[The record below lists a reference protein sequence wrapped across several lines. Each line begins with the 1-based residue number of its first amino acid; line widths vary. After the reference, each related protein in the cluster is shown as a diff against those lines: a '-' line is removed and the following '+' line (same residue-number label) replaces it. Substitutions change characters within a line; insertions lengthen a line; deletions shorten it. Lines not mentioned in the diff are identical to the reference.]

1 MMKDIKKKIVTTSL
15 GAMVLASGLTGCNS
29 NTKQASNDEKSNI
42 TTEATTLEHETEE
55 ATLSP
60 EEAQLESNR
69 EQYKEV
75 ALNSYETYQEFYDDI
90 NVTPS
95 DIEKLVK
102 ILDEDFEGITPDD
115 IRSSYA
121 LIDQMIFSNNMHYQI
136 DKHIFKKDEDTLKIY
151 DQPRVSELVS
161 NDNETIKEFLIRT
174 ENLRDEV
181 YSAYATG
188 SKEDRKNAMEDA
200 AKLVDAEAISYR
212 KGNAI
217 IDDDYLSSSKKL
229 LVSNYE
235 KNIIAILNSVS
246 ANQPEMES
254 SEGFTI
260 YLISNVS
267 VRVDKDGNKVYDY
280 TGTDDVAFADG
291 KELRKLLA
299 QSEQGKYIETECS
312 EVALLIKKVQENNM
326 SQKSE
331 AKDTNK
337 TELKSELLKK
347 KQILSMVEAAMNNQN
362 EESKSYSYRA

>member
-1 MMKDIKKKIVTTSL
+1 MKNIKKKIVTTSL
-15 GAMVLASGLTGCNS
+15 GAMALVSGLTGCNS
-29 NTKQASNDEKSNI
+29 NTKQASNEEKSNI
-42 TTEATTLEHETEE
+42 ITETTTEETTMS
-55 ATLSP
+55 A

-75 ALNSYETYQEFYDDI
+75 AQNSYETYQEFYDDI
-90 NVTPS
+90 NVTPE

-174 ENLRDEV
+174 ENLRDEI
-181 YSAYATG
+181 YNANATG
-188 SKEDRKNAMEDA
+188 SEEDRKNAMEDA
-200 AKLVDAEAISYR
+200 ARLVDAEAISYR
-212 KGNAI
+212 KGNSV

-229 LVSNYE
+229 RVSNYE
-235 KNIIAILNSVS
+235 KNIIAMLNAVS

-267 VRVDKDGNKVYDY
+267 VSVDKDGNKVYDY

-291 KELRKLLA
+291 SELRKLLA

-326 SQKSE
+326 SQTSE
-331 AKDTNK
+331 AKPSNK
-337 TELKSELLKK
+337 TELKAELLKK
-347 KQILSMVEAAMNNQN
+347 KQILSMVEAVMNNQD
-362 EESKSYSYRA
+362 EEVKSYSYNA

>member
-42 TTEATTLEHETEE
+42 TTEVTALEQLEETTI
-55 ATLSP
+55 SP

-181 YSAYATG
+181 YSANATG

-235 KNIIAILNSVS
+235 KNIIAILNAVS

-267 VRVDKDGNKVYDY
+267 VSVDKDGNKVYDY

-362 EESKSYSYRA
+362 EESKSYSYKA

>member
-1 MMKDIKKKIVTTSL
+1 
-15 GAMVLASGLTGCNS
+15 
-29 NTKQASNDEKSNI
+29 
-42 TTEATTLEHETEE
+42 
-55 ATLSP
+55 
-60 EEAQLESNR
+60 
-69 EQYKEV
+69 
-75 ALNSYETYQEFYDDI
+75 
-90 NVTPS
+90 
-95 DIEKLVK
+95 
-102 ILDEDFEGITPDD
+102 
-115 IRSSYA
+115 
-121 LIDQMIFSNNMHYQI
+121 MHYQI
-136 DKHIFKKDEDTLKIY
+136 DKHIFKKNEDTLKIY

-174 ENLRDEV
+174 ENLRDEI
-181 YSAYATG
+181 YNANATG
-188 SKEDRKNAMEDA
+188 SEEDRKNAMKDA
-200 AKLVDAEAISYR
+200 ARLVDAEAISYR

-235 KNIIAILNSVS
+235 KNIIAMLNAVS

-267 VRVDKDGNKVYDY
+267 VSVDENGNKVYDY

-326 SQKSE
+326 SQTSE
-331 AKDTNK
+331 AKTSNK
-337 TELKSELLKK
+337 AELKAELLKK
-347 KQILSMVEAAMNNQN
+347 KQILSMVEAAMNNQD
-362 EESKSYSYRA
+362 EEVKSYSYNA

>member
-42 TTEATTLEHETEE
+42 TTEVTALEQLEETTI
-55 ATLSP
+55 SP

-90 NVTPS
+90 NVTPE

-102 ILDEDFEGITPDD
+102 ILNEDFEGITPDD
-115 IRSSYA
+115 IKSSDS
-121 LIDQMIFSNNMHYQI
+121 LMNQMIFSNNMHYQI
-136 DKHIFKKDEDTLKIY
+136 DKHIFQKNEDTIKVY
-151 DQPRVSELVS
+151 
-161 NDNETIKEFLIRT
+161 DNERIKEFLIRT
-174 ENLRDEV
+174 ENLRYEV
-181 YSAYATG
+181 YRAYATG

-217 IDDDYLSSSKKL
+217 IDDDYLSSSKTM
-229 LVSNYE
+229 LVSCYE
-235 KNIIAILNSVS
+235 KNIIFIFNAVS

-260 YLISNVS
+260 NLISNVS
-267 VRVDKDGNKVYDY
+267 VSVDKDGNKVYDY

-312 EVALLIKKVQENNM
+312 AEALLIKKVKENNM
-326 SQKSE
+326 SQTSE
-331 AKDTNK
+331 TKDFNK

-347 KQILSMVEAAMNNQN
+347 KQVLSMVEAAMNNQN

>member
-42 TTEATTLEHETEE
+42 TTEATTLEQLE
-55 ATLSP
+55 ATTLSP

-69 EQYKEV
+69 EQYKKV

-161 NDNETIKEFLIRT
+161 NDNETIKEFLIKT

-267 VRVDKDGNKVYDY
+267 VSVDKDGNKVYDY

-362 EESKSYSYRA
+362 EESKSYSYKA

>member
-1 MMKDIKKKIVTTSL
+1 MKDMKKKIVTTSL
-15 GAMVLASGLTGCNS
+15 GAMALVSGLTGCNS
-29 NTKQASNDEKSNI
+29 NTKQVTDTEKASI
-42 TTEATTLEHETEE
+42 TTEVPTTEVPTTEETTLS
-55 ATLSP
+55 A

-69 EQYKEV
+69 EQYREV

-90 NVTPS
+90 SVTPE

-102 ILDEDFEGITPDD
+102 ILDEDFEGITADD
-115 IRSSYA
+115 IKSSYS
-121 LIDQMIFSNNMHYQI
+121 LINQMIFSTNMHYQI
-136 DKHIFKKDEDTLKIY
+136 DKHIFQKNEDTIKVY

-161 NDNETIKEFLIRT
+161 NDNERIKEFLIRT

-188 SKEDRKNAMEDA
+188 SKEDRKNAMENA

-212 KGNAI
+212 KGNAV
-217 IDDDYLSSSKKL
+217 IDDDYLSSSKTM
-229 LVSNYE
+229 LVSCYE
-235 KNIIAILNSVS
+235 KNIIGILNAVS

-267 VRVDKDGNKVYDY
+267 VSVDKDGNKVYDY

-299 QSEQGKYIETECS
+299 QSEQGKYIEIECS
-312 EVALLIKKVQENNM
+312 EVASLIKKVKENNM
-326 SQKSE
+326 NQTSE
-331 AKDTNK
+331 AKDSNK

>member
-42 TTEATTLEHETEE
+42 TTEVTALEQLEETTI
-55 ATLSP
+55 SP

-181 YSAYATG
+181 YSANATG
-188 SKEDRKNAMEDA
+188 SKEDRKNAMEDV

-235 KNIIAILNSVS
+235 KNIIAILNAVS

-267 VRVDKDGNKVYDY
+267 VSVDKDGNKVYDY

-362 EESKSYSYRA
+362 EESKSYSYKA

>member
-42 TTEATTLEHETEE
+42 TTEATTLEPETEE

-181 YSAYATG
+181 YSANATG

-260 YLISNVS
+260 YLISNVAVS
-267 VRVDKDGNKVYDY
+267 VDKDGNKVYDY

>member
-29 NTKQASNDEKSNI
+29 NTKQASTDEKSNI
-42 TTEATTLEHETEE
+42 TTEATTLEPETEE

-121 LIDQMIFSNNMHYQI
+121 LIDQMIFSNNMHY
-136 DKHIFKKDEDTLKIY
+136 HIFKKDEDTLKIY

-260 YLISNVS
+260 YLISNVAVS
-267 VRVDKDGNKVYDY
+267 VDKDGNKVYDY

>member
-42 TTEATTLEHETEE
+42 TTEVTALEQLEETTI
-55 ATLSP
+55 SP

-181 YSAYATG
+181 YSANATG

-217 IDDDYLSSSKKL
+217 IDDDYLSLSKKL

-235 KNIIAILNSVS
+235 KNIIAILNAVS

-267 VRVDKDGNKVYDY
+267 VSVDENGNKVYDY

-362 EESKSYSYRA
+362 EESKSYSYKA

>member
-15 GAMVLASGLTGCNS
+15 GAMALVSGLTGCNS
-29 NTKQASNDEKSNI
+29 NTKQVSSEEKSNI
-42 TTEATTLEHETEE
+42 TTEVPTTEE
-55 ATLSP
+55 ATLSA

-90 NVTPS
+90 NVTPE

-102 ILDEDFEGITPDD
+102 ILDEDFEGITADD
-115 IRSSYA
+115 IKSSYS
-121 LIDQMIFSNNMHYQI
+121 LINQMIFSTNMHYQI
-136 DKHIFKKDEDTLKIY
+136 DKHIFKKNEDTLKIY

-188 SKEDRKNAMEDA
+188 SKEDRKNAMENA

-235 KNIIAILNSVS
+235 KNIIAILNAVS

-267 VRVDKDGNKVYDY
+267 VSVDKDGNKVYDY

-326 SQKSE
+326 SQTSE
-331 AKDTNK
+331 AKTSNK
-337 TELKSELLKK
+337 AELKAELLKK
-347 KQILSMVEAAMNNQN
+347 KQILSMVEAAMNNQD
-362 EESKSYSYRA
+362 EEVKSYSYNA

>member
-29 NTKQASNDEKSNI
+29 NTKQASNEEKSNI
-42 TTEATTLEHETEE
+42 TTEATNLEQLEET
-55 ATLSP
+55 TISP

-181 YSAYATG
+181 YSANATG

-235 KNIIAILNSVS
+235 KNIIAILNAVS

-267 VRVDKDGNKVYDY
+267 VSVDKDGNKVYDY

-299 QSEQGKYIETECS
+299 QSEQGKYIEIECS
-312 EVALLIKKVQENNM
+312 EVASLIKKVKENNM
-326 SQKSE
+326 NQTSE
-331 AKDTNK
+331 AKDSNK

>member
-42 TTEATTLEHETEE
+42 TTEATALEQLEET
-55 ATLSP
+55 TISP

-102 ILDEDFEGITPDD
+102 ILDEDFEDITPDD

-181 YSAYATG
+181 YSANATG

-200 AKLVDAEAISYR
+200 VKLVDAEAISYR

-235 KNIIAILNSVS
+235 KNIIAILNAVS

-267 VRVDKDGNKVYDY
+267 VSVDKDGNKVYDY

-362 EESKSYSYRA
+362 EESKSYSYKA

>member
-1 MMKDIKKKIVTTSL
+1 MKNIKKKIVTTSL
-15 GAMVLASGLTGCNS
+15 GAMALVSGLTGCNS
-29 NTKQASNDEKSNI
+29 NTKQASNEEKSNI
-42 TTEATTLEHETEE
+42 ITETTTEETTMS
-55 ATLSP
+55 A

-75 ALNSYETYQEFYDDI
+75 AQNSYETYQEFYDDI
-90 NVTPS
+90 NVTPE

-174 ENLRDEV
+174 ENLRDEI
-181 YSAYATG
+181 YNANATG
-188 SKEDRKNAMEDA
+188 SEEDRKNAMEDA
-200 AKLVDAEAISYR
+200 ARLVDAEAISYR
-212 KGNAI
+212 KGNSV

-235 KNIIAILNSVS
+235 KNIIAMLNAVS

-267 VRVDKDGNKVYDY
+267 VSVDKDGNKVYDY

-291 KELRKLLA
+291 SELRKLLA

-326 SQKSE
+326 SQTSE
-331 AKDTNK
+331 AKPSNK
-337 TELKSELLKK
+337 TELKAELLKK
-347 KQILSMVEAAMNNQN
+347 KQILSMVEAVMNNQD
-362 EESKSYSYRA
+362 EEVKSYSYNA

>member
-15 GAMVLASGLTGCNS
+15 GAVALVSGLTGCNS
-29 NTKQASNDEKSNI
+29 SAKQASNIEKTNI
-42 TTEATTLEHETEE
+42 TTEANTEPKTEE
-55 ATLSP
+55 TTMS
-60 EEAQLESNR
+60 EEELQLESNR
-69 EQYKEV
+69 EQYREV
-75 ALNSYETYQEFYDDI
+75 ALNSYETYQNFYDDI
-90 NVTPS
+90 NVTPE

-102 ILDEDFEGITPDD
+102 ILDEDFDGITTDD

-121 LIDQMIFSNNMHYQI
+121 LIDQMIFSNNMRYQI
-136 DKHIFKKDEDTLKIY
+136 DKHVFKKDEDTLKIY

-200 AKLVDAEAISYR
+200 ARLVDAEAISYR

-235 KNIIAILNSVS
+235 KNIIAILNAVS

-267 VRVDKDGNKVYDY
+267 VSVDKDGNKVYDY
-280 TGTDDVAFADG
+280 TGTDDVAFSDG

-312 EVALLIKKVQENNM
+312 EVALLIKKVQEKNIN
-326 SQKSE
+326 QTSE
-331 AKDTNK
+331 ATNK
-337 TELKSELLKK
+337 SELKSELLKK
-347 KQILSMVEAAMNNQN
+347 RKILSIIDTVMNNQN

>member
-1 MMKDIKKKIVTTSL
+1 MKDMKKKIVTTSL
-15 GAMVLASGLTGCNS
+15 GAMALVSGLTGCNS
-29 NTKQASNDEKSNI
+29 NTKQVTDTEKASI
-42 TTEATTLEHETEE
+42 TTEVPTTEVPTTEETTLS
-55 ATLSP
+55 A

-69 EQYKEV
+69 EQYREV

-90 NVTPS
+90 SVTPE

-102 ILDEDFEGITPDD
+102 ILDEDFEGITADD
-115 IRSSYA
+115 IKSSYS
-121 LIDQMIFSNNMHYQI
+121 LINQMIFSTNMHYQI
-136 DKHIFKKDEDTLKIY
+136 DKHIFQKNEDTIKVY

-161 NDNETIKEFLIRT
+161 NDNERIKEFLIRT

-188 SKEDRKNAMEDA
+188 SKEDRKNAMENA

-212 KGNAI
+212 KGNAV
-217 IDDDYLSSSKKL
+217 IDDDYLSSSKTM
-229 LVSNYE
+229 LVSCYE
-235 KNIIAILNSVS
+235 KNIIGILNAVS

-267 VRVDKDGNKVYDY
+267 VSVDKDGNKVYDY

-299 QSEQGKYIETECS
+299 QSEQGKYIEIECS
-312 EVALLIKKVQENNM
+312 EVASLIKKVKENNM
-326 SQKSE
+326 NQTSE
-331 AKDTNK
+331 AKDSNK

-347 KQILSMVEAAMNNQN
+347 KQILSMVEAAMKNQN

>member
-29 NTKQASNDEKSNI
+29 NTKQASNEEKSNI

-102 ILDEDFEGITPDD
+102 ILNEDFEGITPDD
-115 IRSSYA
+115 IKSSDS
-121 LIDQMIFSNNMHYQI
+121 LMNQMIFSNNMHYQI
-136 DKHIFKKDEDTLKIY
+136 DKHIFQKNEDTIKVY

-161 NDNETIKEFLIRT
+161 NDNERIKEFLIRT
-174 ENLRDEV
+174 ENLRYEV
-181 YSAYATG
+181 YRAYATG

-212 KGNAI
+212 KTM
-217 IDDDYLSSSKKL
+217 
-229 LVSNYE
+229 LVSCYE
-235 KNIIAILNSVS
+235 KNIIFIFNAVS

-260 YLISNVS
+260 NLISNVS
-267 VRVDKDGNKVYDY
+267 VSVDKDGNKVYDY

-312 EVALLIKKVQENNM
+312 AEALLIKKVQENNM

-362 EESKSYSYRA
+362 EESKSYSYKA

>member
-15 GAMVLASGLTGCNS
+15 GAMVLAGGLTGCNS
-29 NTKQASNDEKSNI
+29 NTKQASNEEKSNI
-42 TTEATTLEHETEE
+42 TTEATTLEQLEET
-55 ATLSP
+55 TISP

-181 YSAYATG
+181 YSANATG

-235 KNIIAILNSVS
+235 KNIIAILNAVS

-267 VRVDKDGNKVYDY
+267 VSVDKDGNKVYDY

>member
-42 TTEATTLEHETEE
+42 TTEATTLEQLEET
-55 ATLSP
+55 TISP

-75 ALNSYETYQEFYDDI
+75 AQNSYETYQEFYDDI

-136 DKHIFKKDEDTLKIY
+136 DKHIFKKNEDTLKIY

-174 ENLRDEV
+174 ENLRDEI
-181 YSAYATG
+181 YNANATG
-188 SKEDRKNAMEDA
+188 SEEDRKNAMKDA
-200 AKLVDAEAISYR
+200 ARLVDAEAISYR

-235 KNIIAILNSVS
+235 KNIIAMLNAVS

-267 VRVDKDGNKVYDY
+267 VSVDENGNKVYDY
-280 TGTDDVAFADG
+280 TGTDDVAFADD

-326 SQKSE
+326 SQTSE
-331 AKDTNK
+331 AKTSNK
-337 TELKSELLKK
+337 AELKAELLKK
-347 KQILSMVEAAMNNQN
+347 KQILSMVEAAMNNQD
-362 EESKSYSYRA
+362 EEVKSYSYNA

>member
-15 GAMVLASGLTGCNS
+15 GAMALVSGLTGCNS
-29 NTKQASNDEKSNI
+29 NTKQVTDTEKASI
-42 TTEATTLEHETEE
+42 TTEVPTTEETTLS
-55 ATLSP
+55 A

-90 NVTPS
+90 NVTPE

-102 ILDEDFEGITPDD
+102 ILDEDFEGITADD
-115 IRSSYA
+115 IKSSYS
-121 LIDQMIFSNNMHYQI
+121 LINQMIFSTNMHYQI
-136 DKHIFKKDEDTLKIY
+136 DKHIFQKNEDTIKVY

-161 NDNETIKEFLIRT
+161 NDNERIKEFLIRT

-188 SKEDRKNAMEDA
+188 SKEDRKNAMENA

-212 KGNAI
+212 KGNAV
-217 IDDDYLSSSKKL
+217 IDDDYLSSSKTM
-229 LVSNYE
+229 LVSCYE
-235 KNIIAILNSVS
+235 KNIIGILNAVS

-267 VRVDKDGNKVYDY
+267 VSVDKDGNKVYDY

-299 QSEQGKYIETECS
+299 QSEQGKYIEIECS
-312 EVALLIKKVQENNM
+312 EVASLIKKVKENNM
-326 SQKSE
+326 NQTSE
-331 AKDTNK
+331 AKDSNK

>member
-42 TTEATTLEHETEE
+42 TTEVTALEQLEETTI
-55 ATLSP
+55 SP

-115 IRSSYA
+115 IRSSYS

-181 YSAYATG
+181 YSANATG

-235 KNIIAILNSVS
+235 KNIIAILNAVS

-267 VRVDKDGNKVYDY
+267 VSVDKDGNKVYDY

-362 EESKSYSYRA
+362 EESKSYSYKA

>member
-42 TTEATTLEHETEE
+42 TTEVTALEQLEETTI
-55 ATLSP
+55 SP

-181 YSAYATG
+181 YSANATG

-235 KNIIAILNSVS
+235 KNIIAILNAVS
-246 ANQPEMES
+246 ANQPEMEPS
-254 SEGFTI
+254 GGFTI

-267 VRVDKDGNKVYDY
+267 VSVDKDGNKVYDY

-362 EESKSYSYRA
+362 EESKSYSYKA

>member
-42 TTEATTLEHETEE
+42 TTEVTALEQLEETTI
-55 ATLSP
+55 SP

-90 NVTPS
+90 NVTPE

-102 ILDEDFEGITPDD
+102 ILNEDFEGITPDD
-115 IRSSYA
+115 IKSSDS
-121 LIDQMIFSNNMHYQI
+121 LMNQMIFSNNMHYQI
-136 DKHIFKKDEDTLKIY
+136 DKHIFQKNEDTIKVY

-161 NDNETIKEFLIRT
+161 NDNERIKEFLIRT
-174 ENLRDEV
+174 ENLRYEV
-181 YSAYATG
+181 YRAYATG

-235 KNIIAILNSVS
+235 KNIIAILNAVS

-267 VRVDKDGNKVYDY
+267 VSVDKDGNKVYDY

-362 EESKSYSYRA
+362 EESKSYSYKA

>member
-42 TTEATTLEHETEE
+42 TPEATTLEQLEET
-55 ATLSP
+55 TISP

-181 YSAYATG
+181 YSANATG

-235 KNIIAILNSVS
+235 KNIIAILNAVS

-267 VRVDKDGNKVYDY
+267 VSVDKDGNKVYDY
-280 TGTDDVAFADG
+280 TGTDDVAFANG

-337 TELKSELLKK
+337 KELKSELLKK

-362 EESKSYSYRA
+362 EESKSYSYKA

>member
-42 TTEATTLEHETEE
+42 TTEVTALEQLEETTI
-55 ATLSP
+55 SP

-181 YSAYATG
+181 YSANATG

-235 KNIIAILNSVS
+235 KNIIAMLNAVS

-267 VRVDKDGNKVYDY
+267 VSVDKDGNKVYDY

-362 EESKSYSYRA
+362 EESKSYSYKA

>member
-42 TTEATTLEHETEE
+42 TTEVTALEQLEETTI
-55 ATLSP
+55 SP

-90 NVTPS
+90 NVTPE

-115 IRSSYA
+115 IKSSDS
-121 LIDQMIFSNNMHYQI
+121 LMNQMIFSNNMHYQI
-136 DKHIFKKDEDTLKIY
+136 DKHIFQKNEDTIKVY

-161 NDNETIKEFLIRT
+161 NDNERIKEFLIRT
-174 ENLRDEV
+174 ENLRYEV
-181 YSAYATG
+181 YRAYATG

-235 KNIIAILNSVS
+235 KNIIAMLNAVS

-260 YLISNVS
+260 NLISNVS
-267 VRVDKDGNKVYDY
+267 VSVDKDGNKVYDY

-312 EVALLIKKVQENNM
+312 AEALLIKKVKENNM
-326 SQKSE
+326 SQTSE
-331 AKDTNK
+331 TKDFNK

-347 KQILSMVEAAMNNQN
+347 KQVLSMVEAAMNNQN

>member
-15 GAMVLASGLTGCNS
+15 GAMALVSGLTGCNS
-29 NTKQASNDEKSNI
+29 NTKQVSSEEKSNI
-42 TTEATTLEHETEE
+42 TTEVPTTEETTLS
-55 ATLSP
+55 A

-69 EQYKEV
+69 EQYREV

-90 NVTPS
+90 SVTPE

-102 ILDEDFEGITPDD
+102 ILDEDFEGITADD
-115 IRSSYA
+115 IKSSYS
-121 LIDQMIFSNNMHYQI
+121 LINQMIFSTNMHYQI
-136 DKHIFKKDEDTLKIY
+136 DKHIFQKNEDTIKVY

-161 NDNETIKEFLIRT
+161 NDNERIKEFLIRT

-188 SKEDRKNAMEDA
+188 SKEDRKNAMENA

-212 KGNAI
+212 KGNAV
-217 IDDDYLSSSKKL
+217 IDDDYLSSSKTM
-229 LVSNYE
+229 LVSCYE
-235 KNIIAILNSVS
+235 KNIIGILNAVS

-267 VRVDKDGNKVYDY
+267 VSVDENGNKVYDY

-326 SQKSE
+326 SQTSE
-331 AKDTNK
+331 AKTSNK
-337 TELKSELLKK
+337 AELKAELLKK
-347 KQILSMVEAAMNNQN
+347 KQILSMVEAVMNNQD
-362 EESKSYSYRA
+362 EEVKSYSYNA

>member
-42 TTEATTLEHETEE
+42 TTEVTALEQLEETTI
-55 ATLSP
+55 SP

-90 NVTPS
+90 NVTPE

-102 ILDEDFEGITPDD
+102 ILDEDFEGITADD
-115 IRSSYA
+115 IKSSYS
-121 LIDQMIFSNNMHYQI
+121 LINQMIFSTNMHYQI
-136 DKHIFKKDEDTLKIY
+136 DKHIFQKNEDTIKVY

-161 NDNETIKEFLIRT
+161 NDNERIKEFLIRT

-188 SKEDRKNAMEDA
+188 SKEDRKNAMENA

-212 KGNAI
+212 KGNAV
-217 IDDDYLSSSKKL
+217 IDDDYLSSSKTM
-229 LVSNYE
+229 LVSCYE
-235 KNIIAILNSVS
+235 KNIIGILNAVS

-267 VRVDKDGNKVYDY
+267 VSVDKDGNKVYDY

-299 QSEQGKYIETECS
+299 QSEQGKYIEIECS
-312 EVALLIKKVQENNM
+312 EVASLIKKVKENNM
-326 SQKSE
+326 NQTSE
-331 AKDTNK
+331 AKDSNK